1 MADEQ
6 AQRQDSTG
14 TEAVEPKRNRGRT
27 MNASPVE
34 ETILDDA
41 PRAKGP
47 QVQSVRFGQIEPDEA
62 TGERGSIEI
71 LLDVPLGATVELG
84 RKQMMI
90 RDSLGLGPGSVLELD
105 KLAGEPADLLI
116 NGKPLARGEVV
127 VIDENFGIRITEIMS
142 PTERLNTLR

>member
-90 RDSLGLGPGSVLELD
+90 RDILGLGPGSVLELD
-105 KLAGEPADLLI
+105 MLAGEPADLLI